1 MSDDLTKVHV
11 ELPNHWGTGGESLW
25 ARPLGDDLYQLD
37 NVPFYAYGLNYGDVV
52 RATEDAPN
60 LKPEIR
66 EVARPSG
73 HQTIRVFFET
83 GVAEGTMMA
92 LLATLKPLAVSFE
105 RATER
110 FFALDLEPHVD
121 LMTIRGVLDDWERK
135 GAASYET
142 CEARIPGSFDDAP
155 QLQNDGHEGPEAP

>member
-11 ELPNHWGTGGESLW
+11 DLPNHRGTGGESFW
-25 ARPLGDDLYQLD
+25 ARPLGGDLYQLD

-52 RATEDAPN
+52 RATEEAPD

-83 GVAEGTMMA
+83 KVAEEEMLA
-92 LLATLKPLAVSFE
+92 LLASLKPLAVSFE

-110 FFALDLEPHVD
+110 FFALDLEPHAD
-121 LMTIRGVLDDWERK
+121 LGTIRGVLDDWERK
-135 GAASYET
+135 GDAAYET
-142 CEARIPGSFDDAP
+142 CEARMPGSFDDSP
-155 QLQNDGHEGPEAP
+155 QPAAHGK